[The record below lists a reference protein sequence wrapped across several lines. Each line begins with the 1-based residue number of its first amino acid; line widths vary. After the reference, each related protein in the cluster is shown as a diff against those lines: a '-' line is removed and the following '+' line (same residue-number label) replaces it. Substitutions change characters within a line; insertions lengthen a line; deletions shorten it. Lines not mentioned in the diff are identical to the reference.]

1 MRRQRSALFILIP
14 GALLLLAACAASRR
28 RSRSSYLRPARRSRS
43 RTDKGP
49 PAAGQPPPRRE
60 SAGPPSEHGPQP
72 PSRQR
77 PEAGDPPARHQRIP
91 SRSPEPV
98 PRDRKKLMVLVS
110 LIIFWIGLILIQRY
124 QDQGLR
130 PTSVVSVLP
139 DTSAPRGESVTPL
152 TRQAKKRAEMPRL
165 RLSQIQRVR
174 PPFEPEIRNIFAS
187 IDRSSLLARPKPTS
201 PSPIPPPSDP
211 FVEKAKRLRFIG
223 YAKADD
229 RTVAFVAYGNEVLV
243 VPEAEVFGGQF
254 RIKEIKEDA
263 IIVSSL
269 DGKKEVRLGLG
280 PGPAGAPPGIEKHRG
295 IKP

>member
-1 MRRQRSALFILIP
+1 M
-14 GALLLLAACAASRR
+14 
-28 RSRSSYLRPARRSRS
+28 
-43 RTDKGP
+43 
-49 PAAGQPPPRRE
+49 
-60 SAGPPSEHGPQP
+60 
-72 PSRQR
+72 
-77 PEAGDPPARHQRIP
+77 
-91 SRSPEPV
+91 
-98 PRDRKKLMVLVS
+98 PRDRKKLIVLACLVV
-110 LIIFWIGLILIQRY
+110 FWIGLILVQRS
-124 QDQGLR
+124 QRQGVR
-130 PTSVVSVLP
+130 STQVASAPQR
-139 DTSAPRGESVTPL
+139 TSARKGKPATPPR
-152 TRQAKKRAEMPRL
+152 RQAKKRREMPRL

>member
-1 MRRQRSALFILIP
+1 
-14 GALLLLAACAASRR
+14 
-28 RSRSSYLRPARRSRS
+28 
-43 RTDKGP
+43 
-49 PAAGQPPPRRE
+49 
-60 SAGPPSEHGPQP
+60 
-72 PSRQR
+72 
-77 PEAGDPPARHQRIP
+77 
-91 SRSPEPV
+91 
-98 PRDRKKLMVLVS
+98 MVLVS
-110 LIIFWIGLILIQRY
+110 LMIFWIGLILIQRY

-139 DTSAPRGESVTPL
+139 DTSAPRGESATPL

>member
-1 MRRQRSALFILIP
+1 
-14 GALLLLAACAASRR
+14 
-28 RSRSSYLRPARRSRS
+28 
-43 RTDKGP
+43 
-49 PAAGQPPPRRE
+49 
-60 SAGPPSEHGPQP
+60 
-72 PSRQR
+72 
-77 PEAGDPPARHQRIP
+77 
-91 SRSPEPV
+91 
-98 PRDRKKLMVLVS
+98 MVLVS
-110 LIIFWIGLILIQRY
+110 LMIFWIGLILIQRY

-139 DTSAPRGESVTPL
+139 DTSAPRGESATLL

-211 FVEKAKRLRFIG
+211 FVEEAKRLRFIG

-243 VPEAEVFGGQF
+243 VPEAEVFG
-254 RIKEIKEDA
+254 RTE
-263 IIVSSL
+263 
-269 DGKKEVRLGLG
+269 
-280 PGPAGAPPGIEKHRG
+280 
-295 IKP
+295 